1 MLYVFKKF
9 SSSYQRNYNMTD
21 CSNHLGLTGDRVN
34 PSTFLNTASENVGI
48 CGNIQSTP
56 GGVAPTQNYVLTA
69 IDANGNTGWMP
80 PAGLP
85 GPSGAQG
92 GVGPQGA
99 QGGVGPQGG
108 IGPQGAQGS
117 ISAPV
122 VPLFPAGSFPYLT
135 APTTVGNLTVPVIN
149 GAYYLVSVHATIQPN
164 ANSAPR
170 VDIDAFDTVLLT
182 TFNMVNN
189 GNGYSPSSALVGG
202 ILPSY
207 TFTASLPYI
216 AVNANPIDFRIRISD
231 GTLSTPSGGGNAFD
245 ISITVIRIL

>member
-1 MLYVFKKF
+1 
-9 SSSYQRNYNMTD
+9 MTD

-56 GGVAPTQNYVLTA
+56 GGVAPTQNYVLTV

-85 GPSGAQG
+85 GPA
-92 GVGPQGA
+92 GA

-108 IGPQGAQGS
+108 IGPQGAQGGVGPQGGVG
-117 ISAPV
+117 AQG
-122 VPLFPAGSFPYLT
+122 AQGSFSGVGTVTVGASGNMAYAVGP
-135 APTTVGNLTVPVIN
+135 ATTVQSVTTGALVP
-149 GAYYLVSVHATIQPN
+149 GATYLVSVFSTLQPG

-170 VDIDAFDTVLLT
+170 VDINAFDTVLLT

-189 GNGYSPSSALVGG
+189 GNGYPPSSAFVGAVN
-202 ILPSY
+202 PFY
-207 TFTASLPYI
+207 TFAGSIPYV
-216 AVNANPIDFRIRISD
+216 AANANPIQFRIDVSD
-231 GTLSTPSGGGNAFD
+231 GTASTPSGGGITFD
-245 ISITVIRIL
+245 NCITVTRIL